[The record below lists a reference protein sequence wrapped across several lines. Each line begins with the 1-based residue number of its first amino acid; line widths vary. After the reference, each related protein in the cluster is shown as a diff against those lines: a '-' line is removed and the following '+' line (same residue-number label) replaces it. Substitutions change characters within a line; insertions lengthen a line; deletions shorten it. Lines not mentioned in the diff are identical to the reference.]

1 MLLRQR
7 QLLNKVHALID
18 ATLFGGVF
26 WMAHFIRSLPQL
38 DPDAVIGDF
47 NKYQW
52 LLLVVVPL
60 TPPLLELQG
69 FYHRAVLASRRQ
81 SLAQILRGSA
91 WVSLA
96 IIVAMFFTKQEVA
109 RGVVSLFLPMV
120 VTSMILKEEL
130 MRLWIRSRMAGQ
142 EARRRVILIGGD
154 REMNRLDEA
163 LKQNARGEVSVA
175 ARLDPGQF
183 SVSVLTDLLHS
194 HAANAVL
201 VAPKQ
206 FLFGQIEKI
215 IQVCELEG
223 VEVWL
228 HADFFQTRVSQTTV
242 DELAGHPVLVFRT
255 GPDQTWQ
262 SMAKG

>member
-7 QLLNKVHALID
+7 QLLNKVHAIID
-18 ATLFGGVF
+18 AALFGGVF
-26 WMAHFIRSLPQL
+26 WMAHFVRSLPQL
-38 DPDAVIGDF
+38 DADGVIGGF
-47 NKYQW
+47 HKYQW

-69 FYHRAVLASRRQ
+69 FYHRPVLASRRQ

-120 VTSMILKEEL
+120 VCAMVLKEEIT
-130 MRLWIRSRMAGQ
+130 RLWVRSRMAGQ

-154 REMNRLDEA
+154 REMNRLDET

-183 SVSVLTDLLHS
+183 SIAVLTDLLHS

-242 DELAGHPVLVFRT
+242 DE
-255 GPDQTWQ
+255 
-262 SMAKG
+262 

>member
-120 VTSMILKEEL
+120 V
-130 MRLWIRSRMAGQ
+130 
-142 EARRRVILIGGD
+142 
-154 REMNRLDEA
+154 
-163 LKQNARGEVSVA
+163 
-175 ARLDPGQF
+175 
-183 SVSVLTDLLHS
+183 
-194 HAANAVL
+194 
-201 VAPKQ
+201 
-206 FLFGQIEKI
+206 
-215 IQVCELEG
+215 
-223 VEVWL
+223 
-228 HADFFQTRVSQTTV
+228 
-242 DELAGHPVLVFRT
+242 
-255 GPDQTWQ
+255 
-262 SMAKG
+262 